1 VPHYTYSMV
10 QEPMPLN
17 TIAVAVAW
25 Y

>member
-1 VPHYTYSMV
+1 MV